1 MTSTILEL
9 SGVALLLYAAWLVH
23 PASIIGL
30 LGIAL
35 IVIGYE
41 RGKK

>member
-1 MTSTILEL
+1 MISTILEL
-9 SGVALLLYAAWLVH
+9 SGVALLLCAAWLVH

>member
-1 MTSTILEL
+1 MTSTILEI

-23 PASIIGL
+23 PASIVGL

-35 IVIGYE
+35 ISIGYQ